1 MLFGQK
7 KTYLKVNETPIIL
20 NIHIPPS
27 QETVI
32 RTAFPI
38 KNINVFKGVPCD
50 ASCSACEK
58 WATIVNTT
66 IFDYRKRSNTCK
78 KFLSF
83 GSKL

>member
-1 MLFGQK
+1 M
-7 KTYLKVNETPIIL
+7 NETQITL

-32 RTAFPI
+32 GAAFLME
-38 KNINVFKGVPCD
+38 NINVCKGVQCD

-66 IFDYRKRSNTCK
+66 KFDYC
-78 KFLSF
+78 LF
-83 GSKL
+83 GS